1 MYAESVLYVKVEM
14 YVRKFEKLRKV
25 MVMVKNPFCFMN
37 CLKILVFWMKFKQF
51 QNRDL
56 PPHVVAVRFVS

>member
-1 MYAESVLYVKVEM
+1 
-14 YVRKFEKLRKV
+14 

-37 CLKILVFWMKFKQF
+37 CFEILVFWLKFKQL

-56 PPHVVAVRFVS
+56 PPHVVALPSVSYLFYVLPLSANLFGYVS